1 MDFTVE
7 GKNYRAMGIGA
18 VVVGTAPGAATRTT
32 VVSLDDAAG
41 TALRL
46 PGGAKGWQSVA
57 LRLEHGTEVQLPLPQ
72 DIAVNPGEALVLG
85 CLGPLA
91 QAQGG
96 MLGEN
101 APLEVYAFRRVDAG
115 PNAAADSAVD
125 SGAGAGECTVQSHQ
139 FADAASVMK
148 RCGLARATEY
158 EVEKYP
164 FKKVCKVSA
173 IIFVVGLVC
182 FSTLM
187 HLFTESMDEMLRR
200 LPEALLMSAKFG
212 GVSALVVAIG
222 GGLYVKS
229 SNDYN
234 SKKQY
239 EVYVRQFE
247 QAMAEALA
255 AAPAVERQ
263 ES

>member
-1 MDFTVE
+1 MDFAVE
-7 GKNYRAMGIGA
+7 GKGFRAVGISA
-18 VVVGTAPGAATRTT
+18 VVLSTTPRATAQTT

-41 TALRL
+41 AALRL

-57 LRLEHGTEVQLPLPQ
+57 MQLEHGTEVQLPLPGNF
-72 DIAVNPGEALVLG
+72 AVKPGEALVLG

-91 QAQGG
+91 QAQSG
-96 MLGEN
+96 MLGES
-101 APLEVYAFRRVDAG
+101 APLEVYAVRRAIADPDAMAG
-115 PNAAADSAVD
+115 TAAEVAAGSGESAVQ
-125 SGAGAGECTVQSHQ
+125 GHQ
-139 FADAASVMK
+139 FADAATVMK
-148 RCGLARATEY
+148 RCGLARATQY

-164 FKKVCKVSA
+164 LKKVCKISV
-173 IIFVVGLVC
+173 IIFLVGLIC

-187 HLFTESMDEMLRR
+187 HLFTESMDDLLRR
-200 LPEALLMSAKFG
+200 LPEALRMSAKFG

-239 EVYVRQFE
+239 EAYTRQFE
-247 QAMAEALA
+247 QVMTEVLVSS
-255 AAPAVERQ
+255 PV
-263 ES
+263 

>member
-7 GKNYRAMGIGA
+7 SKNFRALGVGA
-18 VVVGTAPGAATRTT
+18 VVLDVSPSAVAQAV

-46 PGGAKGWQSVA
+46 PCGAKGWQSAA
-57 LRLEHGTEVQLPLPQ
+57 LRLEHGTEMQLPLPQ
-72 DIAVNPGEALVLG
+72 DFAVAPGDALVLG

-91 QAQGG
+91 AAQGG
-96 MLGEN
+96 TLGKN
-101 APLEVYAFRRVDAG
+101 APLEVYAVRRDGSGQQADAQLF
-115 PNAAADSAVD
+115 
-125 SGAGAGECTVQSHQ
+125 E
-139 FADAASVMK
+139 FADTTSIMK

-164 FKKVCKVSA
+164 LKKVCKVSA
-173 IIFVVGLVC
+173 IIFAVGLVC
-182 FSTLM
+182 FSVLM
-187 HLFTESMDEMLRR
+187 HLFTESMDDLLRR

-239 EVYVRQFE
+239 EVYTRQFE
-247 QAMAEALA
+247 QAMAEVLMP
-255 AAPAVERQ
+255 PAT
-263 ES
+263 

>member
-7 GKNYRAMGIGA
+7 SKNFRALGVGA
-18 VVVGTAPGAATRTT
+18 VVLDVSPSAVAQAV

-46 PGGAKGWQSVA
+46 PSGAKGWQSAA
-57 LRLEHGTEVQLPLPQ
+57 LRLEHGTEMQLPLPQ
-72 DIAVNPGEALVLG
+72 DFAVAPGDALVLG

-91 QAQGG
+91 AAQGG
-96 MLGEN
+96 TLGEN
-101 APLEVYAFRRVDAG
+101 APLEVYAVRRDGSDQEADAQLF
-115 PNAAADSAVD
+115 
-125 SGAGAGECTVQSHQ
+125 E
-139 FADAASVMK
+139 FADTTSIMK

-164 FKKVCKVSA
+164 LKKVCKGSA
-173 IIFVVGLVC
+173 IIFAVGLVC
-182 FSTLM
+182 FSVLM
-187 HLFTESMDEMLRR
+187 HLFTESMDDLLRR

-239 EVYVRQFE
+239 EVYTRQFE
-247 QAMAEALA
+247 QAMAEVLMP
-255 AAPAVERQ
+255 PAT
-263 ES
+263 

>member
-7 GKNYRAMGIGA
+7 GKKFRALGVGA
-18 VVVGTAPGAATRTT
+18 VVLDTRAGADAQAS

-41 TALRL
+41 TVLRL
-46 PGGAKGWQSVA
+46 PRGAKGMQGVA

-72 DIAVNPGEALVLG
+72 EFVVNPGDALVLG
-85 CLGPLA
+85 CLGPQAAA
-91 QAQGG
+91 QNGT
-96 MLGEN
+96 LGDN
-101 APLEVYAFRRVDAG
+101 APLEVYAVRL
-115 PNAAADSAVD
+115 AAAGDSA
-125 SGAGAGECTVQSHQ
+125 AQSHE
-139 FADAASVMK
+139 FADAATVMQ
-148 RCGLARATEY
+148 RCGLTRATEY
-158 EVEKYP
+158 AVEKYP
-164 FKKVCKVSA
+164 LKKVCKVSS

-182 FSTLM
+182 FSFLM
-187 HLFTESMDEMLRR
+187 HLFTESMDELLRR

-239 EVYVRQFE
+239 EAYTRQFE
-247 QAMAEALA
+247 QVMAEALA
-255 AAPAVERQ
+255 ADR
-263 ES
+263 

>member
-7 GKNYRAMGIGA
+7 GKNFRTMVIGA

-46 PGGAKGWQSVA
+46 PGGAKGWQSAA

-72 DIAVNPGEALVLG
+72 DFAVNTGDALVLG

-96 MLGEN
+96 ILGEN
-101 APLEVYAFRRVDAG
+101 APMEVYAVRRVNAG
-115 PNAAADSAVD
+115 PNAAADS
-125 SGAGAGECTVQSHQ
+125 GESTVQSHQ

-148 RCGLARATEY
+148 RCGLACATEY

-173 IIFVVGLVC
+173 IIFAVGFVC
-182 FSTLM
+182 FSFLM
-187 HLFTESMDEMLRR
+187 HLFTESMDDLLRR

-239 EVYVRQFE
+239 EIYMQQVE

-255 AAPAVERQ
+255 DALSEALSDERQ